1 MLSGERSDILRKKEK
16 GVFAL
21 KNQMLLYFFA
31 TMLLTLIFTALITRV
46 LIPKL
51 RSIKMGQKI
60 LDIGPRWH
68 KSKEGT
74 PTMGGIAF
82 IIASVFTTAIIGGFA
97 AYHGEFDSFGK
108 IACVTALIILNG
120 LIGFADDY
128 LKFVKK
134 QNEGLRAYQ
143 KFFLQSVTAILFLAV
158 MTWLGYINSFL
169 FIPFF
174 HISID
179 FGAAY
184 YIIAFFLITGIINS
198 VNLTDGI
205 DGLAASVT
213 FVVSGLFAVIAFRTL
228 AVGSCLGFLIY
239 NAHPA
244 KIFMGD
250 TGSLFLGGT
259 VVGLAFL
266 ADDPLLLI
274 VAGLVYIIESLSDII
289 QVAVY
294 KLTADHKRF
303 FKMAPIHH
311 HFERCGWSE
320 NKIVGIFSLVTAV
333 MCVIAYFGHV

>member
-1 MLSGERSDILRKKEK
+1 M
-16 GVFAL
+16 

-31 TMLLTLIFTALITRV
+31 TMLLTLVFTALITRV

-51 RSIKMGQKI
+51 RSIKIGQKI

-108 IACVTALIILNG
+108 IACVTTLIILNG

-134 QNEGLRAYQ
+134 QNEGLRAHQ

-158 MTWLGYINSFL
+158 MTWLGYIDSNL

-174 HISID
+174 HIYVD
-179 FGAAY
+179 FGPAY

-213 FVVSGLFAVIAFRTL
+213 FVVSGLFAVIAFRTGNFDLGYFSAL

-274 VAGLVYIIESLSDII
+274 VAGFVYIIESLSDII
-289 QVAVY
+289 QVMVY
-294 KLTADHKRF
+294 KLTKEHKRF

-333 MCVIAYFGHV
+333 MCVIAYFGHI

>member
-174 HISID
+174 S
-179 FGAAY
+179 Y
-184 YIIAFFLITGIINS
+184 LYRLW
-198 VNLTDGI
+198 
-205 DGLAASVT
+205 
-213 FVVSGLFAVIAFRTL
+213 SGLLYYR
-228 AVGSCLGFLIY
+228 
-239 NAHPA
+239 
-244 KIFMGD
+244 
-250 TGSLFLGGT
+250 
-259 VVGLAFL
+259 
-266 ADDPLLLI
+266 
-274 VAGLVYIIESLSDII
+274 
-289 QVAVY
+289 
-294 KLTADHKRF
+294 
-303 FKMAPIHH
+303 
-311 HFERCGWSE
+311 
-320 NKIVGIFSLVTAV
+320 IFSYNGNNKQRESHGRNRWIG
-333 MCVIAYFGHV
+333 CVGNLCCVGTFRSDCVPDRQF